1 MKFGVDYYPEHWPEE
16 RWTIDAKLMKEAG
29 IEVVRLAEFS
39 WAKMEPEEGTY
50 DFNWLDKAI
59 ATLGKEGIKTVLGT
73 PTPTPPIW
81 IIEKNPEIL
90 PVNQEGIRLSF
101 GGRHHNCQSN
111 QVYRNHIKRFVTSMA
126 QHFSNNPDVVGWQI
140 DNEFGNSHQQLCM
153 CDSCRTAFHQWLQ
166 NKYTT
171 IDNLNNTWGT
181 TFWSQTYSSFDQ
193 IPVPLRTPNSHNPSL
208 LLDWKRFASDLI
220 VDFQKY
226 QLNIVRKECPN
237 HFVTHNFMG
246 FFDKTNYFD
255 LSKDL
260 DFISHDQYPM
270 YFKKSIEM
278 LSHKHSLAATLDL
291 MRGMKQK
298 PFWIMEQQSGP
309 SGWETMSPTPRPGQL
324 ALWTYQSVAHGADTI
339 VYFRWRSCLFGTEE
353 YWHGILPHHGEPERR
368 YEEIKQAI
376 GELSPAMDMFK
387 GGLPDSDVGILF
399 SYDQEWAFQ
408 IQPHHYDL
416 NYINHLLGY
425 YKAFYEA
432 NIPVDMVS
440 DEQDFMK
447 YKLLVVPLLFLSKPD
462 LTSKLEKYVS
472 DGGHLILTMR
482 SGVKTWNNTVLPK
495 ILPGDLAPIAGIK
508 IPEYDCLNDVSQ
520 SIRWF
525 SSELFDKV
533 EQVSKW
539 ADIITLD
546 GAEAL
551 AFYAEDYYKNTPAI
565 TQNMYKQGITYYV
578 GTELG
583 TDIMKEFISYVVKKS
598 NIQPILQTPKGV
610 EITNRV
616 SKNGKYIFI
625 LNHNPKPEVFYIPYD
640 WEPVIGQRFLA
651 DSKINLPPYGT
662 AVFKT
667 K

>member
-16 RWTIDAKLMKEAG
+16 RWTIDAKLMREAG

-39 WAKMEPEEGTY
+39 WAKMEPQEGTY
-50 DFNWLDKAI
+50 DFKWLDKAI
-59 ATLGKEGIKTVLGT
+59 TVLSKEKIKTVLGT

-90 PVNQEGIRLSF
+90 PVNQEGVRLSF

-111 QVYRNHIKRFVTSMA
+111 HVYRNHIKRFVTCMA
-126 QHFSNNPDVVGWQI
+126 KHFSNNPDVVGWQI

-166 NKYTT
+166 NKYET
-171 IDNLNNTWGT
+171 IDNLNNAWGSI
-181 TFWSQTYSSFDQ
+181 FWSQSYSNFAQ

-226 QLNIVRKECPN
+226 QLDIIRKECPN
-237 HFVTHNFMG
+237 HFITHNFMG
-246 FFDKTNYFD
+246 FYDKTNYFD
-255 LSKDL
+255 LAKDL

-270 YFKKSIEM
+270 YFRKGIEI
-278 LSHKHSLAATLDL
+278 LSHPYSLAATLDL

-298 PFWIMEQQSGP
+298 PFWIMEQQAGP
-309 SGWETMSPTPRPGQL
+309 SGWETLSPTPRPGQL

-353 YWHGILPHHGEPERR
+353 YWHGILPHHGQPERR
-368 YEEIKQAI
+368 YEEIKQTI
-376 GELSPAMDMFK
+376 QELGPAMDNFK
-387 GGLPDSDVGILF
+387 GGMPDSDVGILF
-399 SYDQEWAFQ
+399 SYDQDWAFQ
-408 IQPHHYDL
+408 IQPHHFEL
-416 NYINHLLGY
+416 NYIDHLLKY

-432 NIPVDMVS
+432 NIPVDMLS

-447 YKLLVVPLLFLSKPD
+447 YKLLVVPLLMLTKAD
-462 LTSKLEKYVS
+462 LTSKLEKYVAE
-472 DGGHLILTMR
+472 GGHLILTMR
-482 SGVKTWNNTVLPK
+482 SGVKNWNNTVIPK
-495 ILPGDLAPIAGIK
+495 ILPGDLSPIVGIK

-520 SIRWF
+520 SIRW
-525 SSELFDKV
+525 SSPGLFDKV

-539 ADIITLD
+539 ADIITLE

-551 AFYAEDYYKNTPAI
+551 AFYAEDYYKDTPAI
-565 TQNMYKQGITYYV
+565 TQNTYKQGIAYYV

-583 TDIMKEFISYVVKKS
+583 TDIMKEFVYYAVSRL
-598 NIQPILQTPKGV
+598 NIRPILEAPQGV
-610 EITNRV
+610 EV
-616 SKNGKYIFI
+616 SRRNVKHGKYIFV
-625 LNHNPKPEVFYIPYD
+625 LNHNPKPEVFDIPSD
-640 WEPVIGQRFLA
+640 WQPIIGQKLMTG
-651 DSKINLPPYGT
+651 SKINMPPYGT
-662 AVFKT
+662 AIFKT
-667 K
+667 E

>member
-16 RWTIDAKLMKEAG
+16 RWTVDAKLMKEAG

-50 DFNWLDKAI
+50 DFSWLDKAI

-73 PTPTPPIW
+73 PTATPPIW

-111 QVYRNHIKRFVTSMA
+111 QVYRNHIKRFVASMA
-126 QHFSNNPDVVGWQI
+126 KHFSNNPDVVGWQI

-208 LLDWKRFASDLI
+208 LLDWKRFSSDLI
-220 VDFQKY
+220 VDFQKH
-226 QLNIVRKECPN
+226 QLNIVRKECPH

-324 ALWTYQSVAHGADTI
+324 ALWTYQSIAHGADTI

-368 YEEIKQAI
+368 YEEIKQTI
-376 GELSPAMDMFK
+376 GELSPVMEMFK

-482 SGVKTWNNTVLPK
+482 SGVKNWNNTVIPK

-508 IPEYDCLNDVSQ
+508 ISEYDCLNDVSQ

-551 AFYAEDYYKNTPAI
+551 AFYAEDYYKDTPAI
-565 TQNMYKQGITYYV
+565 TQNIYKQGITYYV

-583 TDIMKEFISYVVKKS
+583 NDIMKEFICYVVKKS

-610 EITNRV
+610 EITNRT

-625 LNHNPKPEVFYIPYD
+625 LNHNPKPEVFYIPYN
-640 WEPVIGQRFLA
+640 WEPVIGQRFLV